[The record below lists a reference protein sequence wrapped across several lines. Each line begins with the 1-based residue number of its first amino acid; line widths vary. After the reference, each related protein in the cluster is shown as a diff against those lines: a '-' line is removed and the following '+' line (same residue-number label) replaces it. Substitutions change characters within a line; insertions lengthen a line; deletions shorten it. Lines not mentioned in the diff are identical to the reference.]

1 MPRGKTHELGML
13 NREEMCI
20 FVWKKKGISLKEIAQ
35 RLTRHRL
42 SINRLVA
49 RAKHCGKFV
58 MPPLKKGSGAVRKIY
73 KSMTGILKRQVLKY
87 PMMTATKLLTSLAKL
102 WVVSKR
108 KIRNTLQK
116 RLNMPR
122 YVVVMNASGGEI
134 RLKE

>member
-1 MPRGKTHELGML
+1 M
-13 NREEMCI
+13 
-20 FVWKKKGISLKEIAQ
+20 
-35 RLTRHRL
+35 

-58 MPPLKKGSGAVRKIY
+58 MPPLKKGSGDVRKKN
-73 KSMTGILKRQVLKY
+73 KSLTGILKRQVLKY
-87 PMMTATKLLTSLAKL
+87 QMMTATELLTSMAKL

-116 RLNMPR
+116 RLNMPSC
-122 YVVVMNASGGEI
+122 VVVMNASGGEI